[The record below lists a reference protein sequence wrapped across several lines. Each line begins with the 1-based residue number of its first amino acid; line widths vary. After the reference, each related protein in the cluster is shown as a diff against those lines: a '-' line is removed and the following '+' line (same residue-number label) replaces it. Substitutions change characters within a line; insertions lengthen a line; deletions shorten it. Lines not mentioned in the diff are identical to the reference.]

1 MSTFTLDP
9 QTFTALVMEH
19 QAALYRTARSLLSNP
34 QDAEDAVQQAICAA
48 FAHREQLREPEKFKA
63 WLLRILVNTCYEQ
76 LRRQRRTVELS
87 AVEDTLTAPGQDPTE
102 SISLWQAVLALP
114 EPMRYVVTLFYY
126 EDCTIAQTAQILNL
140 SQGAVKTRLSRAR
153 DQLRK
158 ILTED

>member
-34 QDAEDAVQQAICAA
+34 QDVEDAVQQAICAA

-87 AVEDTLTAPGQDPTE
+87 AVED
-102 SISLWQAVLALP
+102 
-114 EPMRYVVTLFYY
+114 
-126 EDCTIAQTAQILNL
+126 CTVAQTAQILNL

-158 ILTED
+158 LLTED

>member
-34 QDAEDAVQQAICAA
+34 QDVEDAVQQAICAS

-114 EPMRYVVTLFYY
+114 EPMRCVVTLFYY

-158 ILTED
+158 LLTED

>member
-34 QDAEDAVQQAICAA
+34 QDVEDAVQQAICAV

-114 EPMRYVVTLFYY
+114 EPMRCVVTLFYY
-126 EDCTIAQTAQILNL
+126 EDCTVAQTAQILNL

-158 ILTED
+158 LLTED